1 MFPCFFG
8 GRLARLVRSAL
19 SAFTTATRVAAGDDR
34 VDAIRFVT
42 RQVSDE
48 EAAAVTAVLLAALDE
63 AGGAAAIDEESRRD
77 PWVRSGNALRAPIEV
92 GRGAWSRSTR

>member
-1 MFPCFFG
+1 MTDDTTTGTPG
-8 GRLARLVRSAL
+8 ASGTPGTAGRS
-19 SAFTTATRVAAGDDR
+19 GDAEGDAR

-63 AGGAAAIDEESRRD
+63 AGGAAAIDEEPRRD

>member
-1 MFPCFFG
+1 MTDDTTTGAPG
-8 GRLARLVRSAL
+8 ASGTARPSGE
-19 SAFTTATRVAAGDDR
+19 AAGDDR

-48 EAAAVTAVLLAALDE
+48 ETAAVTAVLLAALDE
-63 AGGAAAIDEESRRD
+63 AGGTAAIEDEPRRN